1 VVHVL
6 LKICASLRVRLEPN
20 IYLKKVNDSM
30 ISIWSANYSTATS
43 TVVIPDGCRDLI
55 VKTLANEK
63 PNWLVSPLYDQSE
76 FVQIE
81 ASCNYIGFRLSPGA
95 EIKELE
101 LLDYI
106 EKKQLHVED
115 VKDIIGDF
123 TSIESSIE
131 EALTCLANEKGSVK
145 QISAQLGVST
155 RTLQRLLLSKTK
167 RTPGYWL
174 QLARIRKAA
183 RSLSQIVCLAD
194 VAENYGFS
202 DQSHMNREFQRW
214 FGLTPVQVLNSPAI
228 IRQLNDKGYA

>member
-1 VVHVL
+1 M
-6 LKICASLRVRLEPN
+6 
-20 IYLKKVNDSM
+20 NDSM
-30 ISIWSANYSTATS
+30 ISIWSANFSGATS

-55 VKTLANEK
+55 VKTLGNEK
-63 PNWLVSPLYDQSE
+63 PNWLVSPLYVRSE
-76 FVQIE
+76 LIQIE
-81 ASCNYIGFRLSPGA
+81 ASCNFIGFRLSPGA
-95 EIKELE
+95 EIKESE

-106 EKKQLHVED
+106 KTKQLHAED
-115 VKDIIGDF
+115 VKGFIGDF
-123 TSIESSIE
+123 ISAESSIE
-131 EALTCLANEKGSVK
+131 EALTCFASEMGSVK

-155 RTLQRLLLSKTK
+155 RTLQRLILSKTK

-183 RSLSQIVCLAD
+183 RSLSQSVCLVD

>member
-1 VVHVL
+1 M
-6 LKICASLRVRLEPN
+6 
-20 IYLKKVNDSM
+20 NDSM
-30 ISIWSANYSTATS
+30 ISIWSANFSGATS

-55 VKTLANEK
+55 VKTLGNEK
-63 PNWLVSPLYDQSE
+63 PNWLVSPLYDRSE
-76 FVQIE
+76 LIQIE
-81 ASCNYIGFRLSPGA
+81 ASCTYIGFRLSPGA
-95 EIKELE
+95 EIKERE

-106 EKKQLHVED
+106 ETKQLHVED
-115 VKDIIGDF
+115 VKGFIGDF
-123 TSIESSIE
+123 ISTDSSIE
-131 EALTCLANEKGSVK
+131 EALTCFSSEMGSVK

-155 RTLQRLLLSKTK
+155 RTLQRLILSKTK

-183 RSLSQIVCLAD
+183 RSLSQSVCLVD
-194 VAENYGFS
+194 VAENYSFS